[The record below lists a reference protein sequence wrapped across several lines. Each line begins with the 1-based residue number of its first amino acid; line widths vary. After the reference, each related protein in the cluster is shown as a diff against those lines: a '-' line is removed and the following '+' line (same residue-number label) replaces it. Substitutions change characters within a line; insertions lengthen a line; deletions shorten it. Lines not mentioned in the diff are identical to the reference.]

1 MAFVSYVQYARFIK
15 VFGESHFSIPKS
27 LTIGWGLPAIVTT
40 ASTILYMDCL
50 KCQFCSKNDDIFL
63 YFVIVPIILIS
74 LDLNY
79 YNEESHIYTTNQ
91 SIIAYIQPAYLELV
105 NHDILTPS
113 KDDFLI
119 LITFNLHKNQID
131 FQFILIRQ
139 AIGQALAH
147 SKSPKIIFRI
157 QPALP
162 NEYLIYN
169 LMTSRDAENNLS
181 YSTCFAER
189 ISYLQFDDFT
199 RRYHKS
205 SESAN
210 GKATYMNLGHLLKD
224 CWLRKKNKGK
234 DQETNKSTSK
244 DTRTQALMGISSLNC
259 QDMSALLT
267 EESNRKHDC
276 WIDSGATH
284 HMCYTRE
291 SFKDLKRPEEQSR
304 GSSME

>member
-131 FQFILIRQ
+131 FRIPNHCIQ
-139 AIGQALAH
+139 
-147 SKSPKIIFRI
+147 SDTSPLRVYFDTSPLRVYFDSAGNWTSFGTFKI
-157 QPALP
+157 
-162 NEYLIYN
+162 
-169 LMTSRDAENNLS
+169 AENNLS

-199 RRYHKS
+199 RR
-205 SESAN
+205 
-210 GKATYMNLGHLLKD
+210 
-224 CWLRKKNKGK
+224 RK
-234 DQETNKSTSK
+234 
-244 DTRTQALMGISSLNC
+244 
-259 QDMSALLT
+259 
-267 EESNRKHDC
+267 
-276 WIDSGATH
+276 
-284 HMCYTRE
+284 
-291 SFKDLKRPEEQSR
+291 
-304 GSSME
+304 